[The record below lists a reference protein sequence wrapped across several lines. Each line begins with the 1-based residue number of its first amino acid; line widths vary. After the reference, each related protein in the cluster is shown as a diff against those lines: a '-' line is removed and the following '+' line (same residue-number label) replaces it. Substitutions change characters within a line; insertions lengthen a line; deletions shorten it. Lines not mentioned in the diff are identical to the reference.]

1 MSKEII
7 SHGVFTNYDEA
18 YNEIKL
24 RIAKDDALLT
34 LLDKLD
40 SCPLGRF
47 LIQNR
52 GVDAYWTKVITQ
64 NKGGY
69 SNDFEVELVNR
80 PPLCNATQE
89 RYQIFKQQILNLSAN
104 SKILS
109 VPAGLLPEFS
119 EELILS
125 KKFKIDAYDLDSSC
139 SEQSGLAELE
149 NVNYIVKNVFK
160 MDVKNHYDAVISNG
174 LNIYLKTNDEVQK
187 FFQIL
192 SNSLKQDGILISSFI
207 ASLEGV
213 NIKNLDN
220 AKFGKQVFAD
230 ILNVTWTKTHAEDEF
245 SQILS
250 NCGFDIKEIIYD
262 SQKMFPTIV
271 AIKK

>member
-7 SHGVFTNYDEA
+7 SHGVFANYDDA

-24 RIAKDDALLT
+24 RIANDENLLG
-34 LLDKLD
+34 LLSQLE

-52 GVDAYWTKVITQ
+52 GLDAYWTKVITQ

-69 SNDFEVELVNR
+69 DSDFEKKLITI
-80 PPLCNATQE
+80 PPIFIATQQ
-89 RYQIFKQQILNLSAN
+89 RYQIFKQQIIDLPNN

-119 EELILS
+119 RELILS
-125 KKFKIDAYDLDSSC
+125 KNFNVDAYDLDSSC
-139 SEQSGLAELE
+139 AAQSGLAELK
-149 NVNYIVKNVFK
+149 NVNYIVKDVFK
-160 MDVKNHYDAVISNG
+160 MDIEGHYDAVVSNG
-174 LNIYLKTNDEVQK
+174 LNIYLKTNNEVQK

-192 SNSLKQDGILISSFI
+192 NNSLKQGGIIVSSFI
-207 ASLEGV
+207 ASLEDV
-213 NIKNLDN
+213 SIKKLEN
-220 AKFGKQVFAD
+220 AKFGKQIFAD

-245 SQILS
+245 RQILS
-250 NCGFDIKEIIYD
+250 SCGFEIKEIIYD
-262 SQKMFPTIV
+262 SQKMFPTVV
-271 AIKK
+271 AIKR